1 MATRYL
7 RNTAILAK
15 NESTYGT
22 DITPTE
28 GANAILVSN
37 CSITPF
43 VANNVD
49 RDLIRPYFGGS
60 EQLAGANYVEL
71 TFDVELAGAGA
82 AGTAAAYGPLLK
94 ACGFSETISA
104 GIRVEYNLVTP
115 VTDSVS
121 IYYYSDGVRH
131 KVLGARGSV
140 SINMGVGQRPLLSFK
155 FTGLYGGIAA
165 ATPSALTLTG
175 FKTPLV
181 INEANTADVTL
192 GATYTAATPTL
203 TGGTG
208 YPSQGLTIDLA
219 NAVNYT
225 PLLGGEIV
233 DVTNRAPTGSL
244 SLDLTAANEVTFMG
258 NVLANTTQSLGL
270 MHGTA
275 AGGKVMVFAPA
286 VQLINPKKADVN
298 GKLMIGF
305 DVRFLPSSGNDEIKI
320 VVH

>member
-43 VANNVD
+43 MADNVD

-71 TFDVELAGAGA
+71 SFDVEFAGAGA
-82 AGTAAAYGPLLK
+82 AGTAAPYGPLLR
-94 ACGFSETISA
+94 ACGFVETLSA
-104 GIRVEYNLVTP
+104 SVRAEYNLTTP
-115 VTDSVS
+115 VSDSAT
-121 IYYYSDGVRH
+121 IYYFSDGVRH
-131 KVLGARGSV
+131 KALGCRGSV

-155 FTGLYGGIAA
+155 FTGLYGSVTAA
-165 ATPSALTLTG
+165 NPTALTLTG

-181 INEANTADVTL
+181 INETNTADVTL

-233 DVTNRAPTGSL
+233 DITNRAPTGSL

-258 NVLANTTQSLGL
+258 DVLANNTQSLGL

-275 AGGKVMVFAPA
+275 AGGKVMVFAPK
-286 VQLINPKKADVN
+286 VQLINPQKIDVN

-305 DVRFLPSSGNDEIKI
+305 DVRLVPSSGNDELKI